1 MTATLTSTDIVNVI
15 ETLRQKESILR
26 RQHMYY
32 SQFSDEISEQQALKM
47 VGGLCTIKRQLDV
60 IEQALDKLA

>member
-1 MTATLTSTDIVNVI
+1 MSATLTPSDLVNVI

-47 VGGLCTIKRQLDV
+47 VSGLITIKRQLDV
-60 IEQALDKLA
+60 IEEALNKL